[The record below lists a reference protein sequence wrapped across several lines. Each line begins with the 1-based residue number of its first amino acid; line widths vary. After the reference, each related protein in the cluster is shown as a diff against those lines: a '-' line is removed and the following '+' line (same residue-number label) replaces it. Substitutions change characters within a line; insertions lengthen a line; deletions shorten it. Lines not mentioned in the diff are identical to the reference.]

1 MATSYKILAQS
12 APVATTPT
20 LLYGPVGTGI
30 STVVSTLSVA
40 NRAATAATYRIS
52 FRQAGEAEAN
62 KQYLAY
68 DVSVPAN
75 STASYTL
82 GVTLAATDSIYVYAS
97 TANLTFQAFGSEIS
111 A

>member
-1 MATSYKILAQS
+1 MATTYKILAQS

-30 STVVSTLSVA
+30 STVMSTIAVC
-40 NRAATAATYRIS
+40 NRGATASTYRIS
-52 FRQAGEAEAN
+52 LRQAGDADAT
-62 KQYLAY
+62 KQYLVY
-68 DVSVPAN
+68 DASVPAN

-82 GVTLAATDSIYVYAS
+82 GITLAATDAVYVYSSS
-97 TANLTFQAFGSEIS
+97 TNLTFQAFGSEIS